1 VVREEREF
9 HFNSAGYQKG
19 RNQRSNRRFIT
30 VLCGPRLPGCYV
42 LAHVFLCLSVEKWV
56 TVVRRVRRKERGEA
70 GEEEQD
76 VQE

>member
-42 LAHVFLCLSVEKWV
+42 LAHVFLCLSVKV
-56 TVVRRVRRKERGEA
+56 GDSGAMGKEEREGRS
-70 GEEEQD
+70 G
-76 VQE
+76 